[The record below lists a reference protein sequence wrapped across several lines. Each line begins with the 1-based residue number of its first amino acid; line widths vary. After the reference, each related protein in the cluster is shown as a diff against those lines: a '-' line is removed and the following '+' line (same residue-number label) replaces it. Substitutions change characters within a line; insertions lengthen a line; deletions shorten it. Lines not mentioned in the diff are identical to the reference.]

1 MEKGMKRGKKK
12 IVLKL
17 LEESRGIV
25 SYACKNGNI
34 SRETFYRWCR
44 EDKDFK
50 QAVDEISEENIDIVE
65 SKLFTKINDGDL
77 TAIIFFLKTK
87 GRKRGYVEKT
97 EIEGDINP
105 SLKVEIIDK
114 REDVRTVNTDDED
127 L

>member
-1 MEKGMKRGKKK
+1 MKLGKKGK
-12 IVLKL
+12 VLKFL
-17 LEESRGIV
+17 AESRGIV
-25 SYACKNGNI
+25 SYACKNAGI
-34 SRETFYRWCR
+34 SRNTFYSWCR
-44 EDKDFK
+44 EDEKFK
-50 QAVDEISEENIDIVE
+50 QAVNEISEENIDIVE
-65 SKLFTKINDGDL
+65 SKLLQKIQDNDL

-97 EIEGDINP
+97 EIDGDINP

>member
-1 MEKGMKRGKKK
+1 MKQGKKK
-12 IVLKL
+12 KVLKL

-25 SYACKNGNI
+25 SYACKNGGI
-34 SRETFYRWCR
+34 ARETFYRWCR

-50 QAVDEISEENIDIVE
+50 QAVDDISEENIDIVE
-65 SKLFTKINDGDL
+65 SKLLNKINDDDL

-97 EIEGDINP
+97 EIDGDISP

-114 REDVRTVNTDDED
+114 REDVRTNNTDDED

>member
-1 MEKGMKRGKKK
+1 MKLGKKDK
-12 IVLKL
+12 VLKF

-25 SYACKNGNI
+25 SYACKNAGI
-34 SRETFYRWCR
+34 SRQTFYMWCR
-44 EDKDFK
+44 EDKKFK
-50 QAVDEISEENIDIVE
+50 QAVDDISEENIDIVE
-65 SKLFTKINDGDL
+65 SKLLNKIQDNDL